1 MRDRRPASPGCL
13 LELRFAAALG
23 LVGFD
28 LGLYALSGVNLFLLF
43 APLGCGFFEALFLL
57 KLLAYVLRLLGS
69 FSADLLFK

>member
-1 MRDRRPASPGCL
+1 MRYRRSTSSRCL
-13 LELRFAAALG
+13 FKLRFASPLG